1 MYQCVMN
8 GTDSSMSEIL
18 NEIKTTDHILAYQ
31 LGTPMTVI
39 SYLCSF
45 FFVILLRTIKIS
57 QTQNIQ
63 KSVKD
68 CFWLILQDEKIS
80 RFLAMALCLVKQ
92 Q

>member
-45 FFVILLRTIKIS
+45 FLYYFIKNHKNITNTKYTKIS
-57 QTQNIQ
+57 QR
-63 KSVKD
+63 
-68 CFWLILQDEKIS
+68 L
-80 RFLAMALCLVKQ
+80 FLAHTAR
-92 Q
+92 